1 MERSRWTSHAAVT
14 LGLVALAATGCARTG
29 FDRSANIAD
38 TMSKQVTGLQEAKP
52 QVDAMLASLEGLTR
66 AEGDMRPAFK
76 KFSETLGDTEKA
88 AARAR
93 KSSQTLRE
101 KEAEY
106 FAEWQRQAAE
116 ITNPQI
122 KAATQARQAEVKRNL
137 ETLSQT
143 GRTAGEAY
151 EPFISNMKDIRT
163 YLSNDLT
170 APRGQA
176 PGADHREGT
185 PGRRRSPEGAR
196 RLQSGEPASP
206 DDVEA
211 HGHPVVA

>member
-1 MERSRWTSHAAVT
+1 MERSRWRSLAAVT
-14 LGLVALAATGCARTG
+14 LGLVALAATGCASTG
-29 FDRSANIAD
+29 YDRSANIAD
-38 TMSKQVTGLQEAKP
+38 TMAKQVTGLQEAKP

-170 APRGQA
+170 APGVKRLE
-176 PGADHREGT
+176 PTIEK
-185 PGRRRSPEGAR
+185 AR
-196 RLQSGEPASP
+196 RDGAALQKALDDFNQASQRVQATLRP
-206 DDVEA
+206 T
-211 HGHPVVA
+211 GTQ

>member
-1 MERSRWTSHAAVT
+1 MERSRWTSHAAVA
-14 LGLVALAATGCARTG
+14 LGLVALVATGCARTG

-122 KAATQARQAEVKRNL
+122 KAATQARQAEVKGNL
-137 ETLSQT
+137 ESLSQT

-170 APRGQA
+170 
-176 PGADHREGT
+176 PGGVKRLEPT
-185 PGRRRSPEGAR
+185 IEKAR
-196 RLQSGEPASP
+196 RDGAALQKALDDFNQASQRVQTTLRP
-206 DDVEA
+206 T
-211 HGHPVVA
+211 GTQ

>member
-1 MERSRWTSHAAVT
+1 MERSRWTSRAAVA

-66 AEGDMRPAFK
+66 ADGDMRPAFK
-76 KFSETLGDTEKA
+76 TFSETLGDTEKA

-93 KSSQTLRE
+93 KSSQTIRE

-137 ETLSQT
+137 ESLSQT

-151 EPFISNMKDIRT
+151 DPFISNMKDIRT

-170 APRGQA
+170 PAGVKRLEPTI
-176 PGADHREGT
+176 EK
-185 PGRRRSPEGAR
+185 AR
-196 RLQSGEPASP
+196 RDGAKLQKALDDFNQASQRVQTTLRP
-206 DDVEA
+206 TQ
-211 HGHPVVA
+211 

>member
-1 MERSRWTSHAAVT
+1 MERSRWTSHAAVA
-14 LGLVALAATGCARTG
+14 LGLVALVATGCARTG

-137 ETLSQT
+137 ESLSQT

-170 APRGQA
+170 
-176 PGADHREGT
+176 PGGVKRLEPT
-185 PGRRRSPEGAR
+185 IEKAR
-196 RLQSGEPASP
+196 RDGAALQKALDDFNQASQRVQATLRP
-206 DDVEA
+206 T
-211 HGHPVVA
+211 GTQ

>member
-1 MERSRWTSHAAVT
+1 MERSRWTSHAAVA
-14 LGLVALAATGCARTG
+14 LGLVALVVTGCARTG

-66 AEGDMRPAFK
+66 AEGDMRPAYK

-93 KSSQTLRE
+93 KSSQTIRE

-122 KAATQARQAEVKRNL
+122 KAATQARQAEVKGNL
-137 ETLSQT
+137 ESLSQT

-170 APRGQA
+170 
-176 PGADHREGT
+176 PGGVKRLEPT
-185 PGRRRSPEGAR
+185 IEKAR
-196 RLQSGEPASP
+196 RDGAALQKALDDFNQASQRVQTTLRP
-206 DDVEA
+206 T
-211 HGHPVVA
+211 GTQ

>member
-1 MERSRWTSHAAVT
+1 MEIPCCGDAR
-14 LGLVALAATGCARTG
+14 LVALAATGCASTG
-29 FDRSANIAD
+29 YDRSANIAD
-38 TMSKQVTGLQEAKP
+38 TMAKQVTGLQEAKP

-170 APRGQA
+170 APGVKRLE
-176 PGADHREGT
+176 PTIEK
-185 PGRRRSPEGAR
+185 AR
-196 RLQSGEPASP
+196 RDGAALQKALDDFNQASQRVQATLRP
-206 DDVEA
+206 T
-211 HGHPVVA
+211 GTQ

>member
-1 MERSRWTSHAAVT
+1 MA
-14 LGLVALAATGCARTG
+14 LGLVALVAIGCARTG

-52 QVDAMLASLEGLTR
+52 QVDAMLASLDALTR

-93 KSSQTLRE
+93 KSSQTIRE

-122 KAATQARQAEVKRNL
+122 KAATQARQAEVKGNL
-137 ETLSQT
+137 ESLSQT

-151 EPFISNMKDIRT
+151 DPFISNMKDIRT

-170 APRGQA
+170 SGGVKRLEPTI
-176 PGADHREGT
+176 EK
-185 PGRRRSPEGAR
+185 AR
-196 RLQSGEPASP
+196 RDGATLKKALDDFSQASQRVQATLRP
-206 DDVEA
+206 T
-211 HGHPVVA
+211 GTQ